1 MFHRV
6 TAPHDLT
13 ISVVAYFCIVC
24 ISAYHRHRR
33 YKQHG
38 AEHISAFSIF
48 PHINYALGIS
58 SQEILKMFLAFLP
71 PVTNCEFLME

>member
-1 MFHRV
+1 MFYRV

-13 ISVVAYFCIVC
+13 ISVVAYFYIVC
-24 ISAYHRHRR
+24 ISAYHHHRHC
-33 YKQHG
+33 KQHS

-58 SQEILKMFLAFLP
+58 SQERDSKNVFSVLATCYQL
-71 PVTNCEFLME
+71 